1 MPWRNVAAL
10 LNESHLIDFL
20 DGGNASANLGEA
32 AFAQRDHAFFAGDA
46 LDFGGGA
53 AIDNHFTDAV
63 GQIEQ
68 FADGGAAMVTGAL
81 GEDDVAPGGRVQAE
95 FAEFLGGVALG
106 LLAVFADHANQ
117 ALGQDAVERGNE
129 VVRLDAHVDETA
141 DDVGNVIGVNGG
153 KDEVAGERGL
163 NGDVGGFLVSDFAD
177 HDFVGVVAKDG
188 PQAAGKG
195 EAFFLVYGNLRDAA
209 ELVFDGVFDRDDFVL
224 VGLDFVD
231 GGVKGGGLAGA
242 GGTGDEHHAV
252 GLANVAA
259 EAADFFRREANDI
272 QIEALKFFGERLL
285 IEDTKDG
292 IFAVARGHDG
302 NAKVN
307 EAALVLDAEAA
318 VLRNTAFR
326 DVEVAE
332 NLDAGDDCGVPF
344 LGDGLHGVLENA
356 VNAVFDGDFGVARLD
371 MNIAGAPFER
381 REDDGLDEANDGADG
396 GIAREA
402 ITGNGFVA
410 LFVLFG
416 NLQGKGF
423 GGLFE
428 DALGLLGTLEEIADL
443 AGGGHFDGELFAE
456 KKGKFIAE
464 QDLAGI
470 GHGDGED
477 IVLRFERNKVVAK
490 HQVRGN
496 SAKELGIDA
505 LLAQIDKAAA
515 VAFSELASVLAL
527 VVVVAAGETCCWR

>member
-53 AIDNHFTDAV
+53 AIDNHFADAV

-68 FADGGAAMVTGAL
+68 FADGGAAMVAGAGAFQATGAL

-153 KDEVAGERGL
+153 EDEVPRQGGL
-163 NGDVGGFLVSDFAD
+163 NGDFGGFLVADFAD

-188 PQAAGKG
+188 PQATRKG
-195 EAFFLVYGNLRDAA
+195 EAFFLVNWNLRDAA
-209 ELVFDGVFDRDDFVL
+209 KLVFHRVFDRDDFIL

-231 GGVKGGGLAGA
+231 GGVKCRRLAGA
-242 GGTGDEHHAV
+242 CGTGDEHHAV
-252 GLANVAA
+252 GFANVAA
-259 EAADFFRREANDI
+259 KAANFFRGEADDI
-272 QIEALKFFGERLL
+272 QAEALKFFRERFLV
-285 IEDTKDG
+285 EHTKDRV
-292 IFAVARGHDG
+292 FAMACGHDG
-302 NAKVN
+302 NAKVDK
-307 EAALVLDAEAA
+307 APLVLDAETA
-318 VLRNTAFR
+318 VLRNAAFR
-326 DVEVAE
+326 DVQVAK
-332 NLDAGDDCGVPF
+332 NLDAGDDGGVPF

-356 VNAVFDGDFGVARLD
+356 VDAVFDGYFGVSSLD
-371 MNIAGAPFER
+371 MNIAGAALER
-381 REDDGLDEANDGADG
+381 REDDGLNEANNGADG

-402 ITGNGFVA
+402 IAGNGFVA
-410 LFVLFG
+410 LFVLF
-416 NLQGKGF
+416 
-423 GGLFE
+423 
-428 DALGLLGTLEEIADL
+428 
-443 AGGGHFDGELFAE
+443 
-456 KKGKFIAE
+456 
-464 QDLAGI
+464 
-470 GHGDGED
+470 
-477 IVLRFERNKVVAK
+477 
-490 HQVRGN
+490 
-496 SAKELGIDA
+496 
-505 LLAQIDKAAA
+505 
-515 VAFSELASVLAL
+515 
-527 VVVVAAGETCCWR
+527 